1 MEDLGNSIK
10 RILYDYLQTIP
21 EEKFQNYIIQKQSS
35 TLIQNIISNCYS
47 KIILLDGDID
57 EKTSVIATSLLHYLL
72 TNILIPSNR
81 KISHDEIDLD
91 IIIPDLI
98 TLINFPKNS
107 LVIYIPKNSNE
118 KEINNYLKKL
128 QKLQP
133 NKENVW
139 IVLPQFSNINAKQ
152 YILNESMNSFGNIL
166 NDIEKFLANKKQ
178 TKLKIFKN

>member
-1 MEDLGNSIK
+1 
-10 RILYDYLQTIP
+10 
-21 EEKFQNYIIQKQSS
+21 
-35 TLIQNIISNCYS
+35 
-47 KIILLDGDID
+47 
-57 EKTSVIATSLLHYLL
+57 L
-72 TNILIPSNR
+72 T
-81 KISHDEIDLD
+81 
-91 IIIPDLI
+91 

-152 YILNESMNSFGNIL
+152 YILNENRNSFGNIL

-178 TKLKIFKN
+178 TKFKIFKS

>member
-10 RILYDYLQTIP
+10 HILYDYLQTIP

-47 KIILLDGDID
+47 KIISLGGDID
-57 EKTSVIATSLLHYLL
+57 EKTSLFATSLLHYLL

-81 KISHDEIDLD
+81 KTSYNEIDLD
-91 IIIPDLI
+91 IIIPDLT
-98 TLINFPKNS
+98 TLINLPKNA
-107 LVIYIPKNSNE
+107 LVIYIPKNFHE

-133 NKENVW
+133 VKENIW
-139 IVLPQFSNINAKQ
+139 IVIHQLSNINVKQ
-152 YILNESMNSFGNIL
+152 YILNEFENSFANIVDDL
-166 NDIEKFLANKKQ
+166 EKFLANKKQ
-178 TKLKIFKN
+178 TKFKIFKS